1 MTFLEK
7 GMSDPDILIIIN
19 TNWKRMMTTTLD
31 GMEKI
36 DKNSGEMTVNRTNTV
51 HLRIHLQHR
60 DHKYSNLITNPILF
74 QKQTDGTR
82 DR

>member
-36 DKNSGEMTVNRTNTV
+36 DKNSGEMTVDHTNIV
-51 HLRIHLQHR
+51 HLRVHLQHR
-60 DHKYSNLITNPILF
+60 DHKYSNFSQPNYIP
-74 QKQTDGTR
+74 KPTDRTR